1 MRNETLDDVRSD
13 LMRMEAWYL
22 GVLLAWLVLGLPS
35 ILIGIGF
42 AGGNPFWDLDFRQF
56 SALGVVLWLLCVTFL
71 LAPIWL
77 APFGLK
83 KAKSRKWTEN
93 DTD

>member
-1 MRNETLDDVRSD
+1 
-13 LMRMEAWYL
+13 MRMEAWYS
-22 GVLLAWLVLGLPS
+22 GVLLAWLLLGLPS

-42 AGGNPFWDLDFRQF
+42 AGGSPFRDLDFRQF
-56 SALGVVLWLLCVTFL
+56 SGLGIVLWLLCVTFL

-83 KAKSRKWTEN
+83 KAQSRKSTEN
-93 DTD
+93 EAD